1 MIYTKDY
8 VEEALGLLFFDGLS
22 VQNARE
28 EGMPG
33 GGADP
38 RKAQDGHVMMIDVR
52 RAWDDCEWL
61 SYDQRQALLA
71 FALVGTRALA
81 SFITRVPE
89 KTVEARREAGL
100 VLMVE
105 WLNSTYV
112 DRAAWEEELAE
123 EYHTKLMAEQWDDYY
138 RAAL

>member
-1 MIYTKDY
+1 MSLYSKDY

-22 VQNARE
+22 VQHARE

-81 SFITRVPE
+81 SFVTGVSERAIE
-89 KTVEARREAGL
+89 HRREAGL
-100 VLMVE
+100 ALMVE
-105 WLNSTYV
+105 WMNSTYV
-112 DRAAWEEELAE
+112 DRAAWEAELAE
-123 EYHTKLMAEQWDDYY
+123 IHHQQAADYY
-138 RAAL
+138 SY